1 MAVALAEDAG
11 KANFFPVLFRTLGTW
26 LLFLFSLVVSSCF
39 VSCLVSMDEAAGDDC
54 LPLELV
60 ELILLHCESVDIIRW
75 RRVSRS
81 WLALC
86 CSPNLCQLMLRR
98 DWPAYS
104 NDSFVSPLLVTPRR
118 TTTHHSP
125 LVVSRTARS
134 RQEPYVRL
142 HDATRIF
149 STDFERGMLLQ
160 PFFGPYH
167 GNLSSV
173 VELASEAL
181 WVRMLLPNHHHQHYY
196 SHLVREFLSCETL
209 LDELLL
215 VASKNSWCTLIRVLV
230 RQHGR
235 SPSYAQPNTCRT
247 PLHVAS
253 FYNRLEAV
261 NELLALGAQLET
273 PEAAWR
279 QTPLLVAVQRASL
292 PVVQA
297 LVGAGANLRAA
308 DKDGWSVRT
317 FLAYHRLSDE
327 IASYLREQLA
337 ATQDDDDE

>member
-1 MAVALAEDAG
+1 
-11 KANFFPVLFRTLGTW
+11 
-26 LLFLFSLVVSSCF
+26 
-39 VSCLVSMDEAAGDDC
+39 
-54 LPLELV
+54 
-60 ELILLHCESVDIIRW
+60 
-75 RRVSRS
+75 
-81 WLALC
+81 
-86 CSPNLCQLMLRR
+86 
-98 DWPAYS
+98 
-104 NDSFVSPLLVTPRR
+104 
-118 TTTHHSP
+118 
-125 LVVSRTARS
+125 
-134 RQEPYVRL
+134 
-142 HDATRIF
+142 
-149 STDFERGMLLQ
+149 MLLQ

-196 SHLVREFLSCETL
+196 SRLVREFLSCETL

-215 VASKNSWCTLIRVLV
+215 VASKNSWCTLIRMLV

-327 IASYLREQLA
+327 TASYLREQLA